1 MRLLAAAAALAAAG
15 GALAFGGSFR
25 EAPPEPAE
33 LRVSAA
39 PVEIAPT
46 ELHGLHLRGAV
57 ELTSP
62 HPQFGGISGLLI
74 DGGELIAVTDRGWLI
89 HSPLADDASGLRPV
103 GGDIR
108 ALADA
113 EGQPLEEAGLDA
125 EGLARTAD
133 GLAISFERDHRV
145 ELLGRDGHGR
155 TIRDRRFE
163 QLGYNAGL
171 EALAALPDGRLL
183 AIAEDR
189 AQGGARGG
197 FPVFLIDPAGG
208 TLRSGRLALPGDR
221 PVTDAEV
228 GPDGRLYLLRRAFS
242 LLGGFSVRIE
252 RYRLGPDG
260 LPLPE
265 TREVLA
271 SFGGGSGID
280 NMEAIALWRDDAGR
294 TRLAIASDDNFQFLQ
309 RTLLVDFEVDP

>member
-15 GALAFGGSFR
+15 GALAFGGASR
-25 EAPPEPAE
+25 EAPSDPAE

-39 PVEIAPT
+39 PVEIAPA
-46 ELHGLHLRGAV
+46 ELHGLRLRGAF

-74 DGGELIAVTDRGWLI
+74 DGRELIAVTDHGWLI
-89 HSPLADDASGLRPV
+89 RSPLADDVSGLRPM
-103 GGDIR
+103 GGDIH
-108 ALADA
+108 ALSDA
-113 EGQPLEEAGLDA
+113 QGRPLEEAGRDA
-125 EGLARTAD
+125 EGLARTKD
-133 GLAISFERDHRV
+133 GLAVSFERDHRV
-145 ELLGRDGHGR
+145 EILDRDGHGR

-171 EALAALPDGRLL
+171 EALATLPDGRLL
-183 AIAEDR
+183 AIAEAR
-189 AQGGARGG
+189 AGGARGG

-208 TLRSGRLALPGDR
+208 TVRSGRLALPGEM

-242 LLGGFSVRIE
+242 LLGGFSIGVE
-252 RYRLGPDG
+252 RYRLAADG

-280 NMEAIALWRDDAGR
+280 NMEAIALWRDDAGQ
-294 TRLAIASDDNFQFLQ
+294 TRLAIASDDNFLFLQ
-309 RTLLVDFEVDP
+309 HTLLVDFEVDP